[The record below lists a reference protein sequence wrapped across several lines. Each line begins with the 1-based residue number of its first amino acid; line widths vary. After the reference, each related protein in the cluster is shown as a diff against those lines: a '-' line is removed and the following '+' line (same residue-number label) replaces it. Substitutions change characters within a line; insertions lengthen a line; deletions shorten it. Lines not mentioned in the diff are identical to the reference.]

1 MFPEGYDEFLI
12 REAINFI
19 SMNRSINP
27 WDPQYVW
34 LQQARAY
41 LEDRNT
47 QNSMWNLSTPVLN
60 PCAEVFLKGS
70 DVANHGFDKI
80 KIADIV
86 WTYGR
91 SDWPKC
97 PDEDTLVKK
106 AEPSRGT
113 DGGSSTSSQN
123 RDPYWH
129 RSANQA
135 GDASGSMGTHVIH
148 GTTVTIHMEKE
159 RAKQLAEP
167 KKRETAD
174 DILYSPVTTT

>member
-19 SMNRSINP
+19 SITRPNP

-34 LQQARAY
+34 FKQAMAY
-41 LEDRNT
+41 LEDKNTQRNT
-47 QNSMWNLSTPVLN
+47 ENSMWNLSTPVQN
-60 PCAEVFLKGS
+60 PCSEVFLKGS
-70 DVANHGFDKI
+70 DVAHHSIDKT
-80 KIADIV
+80 KVADIV
-86 WTYGR
+86 WTY
-91 SDWPKC
+91 C
-97 PDEDTLVKK
+97 LDEDILVKK
-106 AEPSRGT
+106 AEPSPSAGC
-113 DGGSSTSSQN
+113 DGASTSSQN

-129 RSANQA
+129 RSAQQA
-135 GDASGSMGTHVIH
+135 GDASGSVGTHVVH

-159 RAKQLAEP
+159 RAKQLAES